1 VFSQV
6 VVVRRAYVATVAEDR
21 ITAHGRELGVE
32 LRRRRELAGYNGLEL
47 ANRLGWS
54 TTKVSRVETGARII
68 SEVDIAIYLA
78 SCGVPRLE
86 MDGILDLAR
95 EASYD
100 HRLKSHGEK
109 LPDELRT
116 LIFHET
122 TAAEIDS
129 YELVVVPGLL
139 QTEDYTRALLQ
150 ANGLYAGDSF
160 EFRVGARMARQ
171 GLLRRSYPPH
181 CTFFIHEH
189 ALRTPI
195 GSNRI
200 MHEQLLQLVFLSS
213 WRHCSIRVVPVSA
226 GGQGVVQASF
236 RLMGYAEHDPVAYI
250 EQEAV
255 SLFLDR
261 RAHTDHYRKVLD
273 RLDRVALD
281 GGESRGILAD
291 LANDFDRAEDGHDG

>member
-1 VFSQV
+1 

-95 EASYD
+95 EANYD

-122 TAAEIDS
+122 TAVEIDS
-129 YELVVVPGLL
+129 YESVFVPGLL
-139 QTEDYTRALLQ
+139 QTEDYARALFLEADQ
-150 ANGLYAGDSF
+150 FRGDSIG
-160 EFRVGARMARQ
+160 FRVQARMDRQ
-171 GLLRRSYPPH
+171 GLLRRSYPPQ
-181 CTFFIHEH
+181 CTFYLHEN
-189 ALRTPI
+189 AIRTRI
-195 GSNRI
+195 GSAQI
-200 MHEQLLQLVFLSS
+200 MHEQLLHLIFLTS
-213 WRHCSIRVVPVSA
+213 WRHCVIRVIPRSA
-226 GGQGVVQASF
+226 NGVGLASTSF
-236 RLMGYAEHDPVAYI
+236 HRMSYVDHDPVVEI
-250 EQEAV
+250 DLETK

-261 RAHTDHYRKVLD
+261 KSDTERYRKVLN
-273 RLDRVALD
+273 RLDTVALD
-281 GGESRGILAD
+281 EGQSRGVLAD
-291 LANDFDRAEDGHDG
+291 LASVFERAEDGHDG